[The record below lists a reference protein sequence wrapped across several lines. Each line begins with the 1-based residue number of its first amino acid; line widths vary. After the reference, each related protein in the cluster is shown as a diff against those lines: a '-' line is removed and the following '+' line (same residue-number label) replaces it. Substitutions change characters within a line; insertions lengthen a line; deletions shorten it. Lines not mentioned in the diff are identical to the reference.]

1 MCHGDVLPFFA
12 FRILNVHCILK
23 KTIMPLVLY
32 KPIKIICLFSYIIDE
47 LHSSNEFLLSVNLS
61 VCLETTECMLNRTV
75 AENVRLPKPTCN
87 WNTGYKI
94 PGKK

>member
-1 MCHGDVLPFFA
+1 MYNVYTKQPDDLCYISHKIYMQNQTFF
-12 FRILNVHCILK
+12 F
-23 KTIMPLVLY
+23 
-32 KPIKIICLFSYIIDE
+32 LFSYIIDE

-61 VCLETTECMLNRTV
+61 VCLETTECMINRTV

>member
-1 MCHGDVLPFFA
+1 MLFIPS
-12 FRILNVHCILK
+12 K
-23 KTIMPLVLY
+23 LY
-32 KPIKIICLFSYIIDE
+32 KTNISFLYSYIIDE

-61 VCLETTECMLNRTV
+61 VCLETTECMINRTV

-94 PGKK
+94 PGKNKP

>member
-1 MCHGDVLPFFA
+1 MH
-12 FRILNVHCILK
+12 N
-23 KTIMPLVLY
+23 KT
-32 KPIKIICLFSYIIDE
+32 IICLFSYIIDE